1 MKWALTPVP
10 VVTSSYE
17 LPSPS
22 PPPTCHSCKYSQK
35 IKEFHL
41 TFHCWFDLWKM
52 HVAHA
57 SLCLQLALHFGSIE
71 NSRNIRIYI
80 PSTHTKPNINFN
92 WTPGRAVVYSQTC
105 KTVLADSL
113 TQLCC
118 PSSTLWV
125 INCEMNISYTRCRN
139 HVLFKYFSLCASK
152 PPLSPDWSSLFPHH

>member
-1 MKWALTPVP
+1 MNKMGI
-10 VVTSSYE
+10 E
-17 LPSPS
+17 
-22 PPPTCHSCKYSQK
+22 
-35 IKEFHL
+35 
-41 TFHCWFDLWKM
+41 TFCWFDLWKM

-71 NSRNIRIYI
+71 NSRNIQIYI

-125 INCEMNISYTRCRN
+125 INCEM
-139 HVLFKYFSLCASK
+139 
-152 PPLSPDWSSLFPHH
+152 